1 MHCEYASDSC
11 LHINH
16 IGFLIYF
23 HSKYQCDAM
32 AKWAQHADMEA
43 TGESVKPRC
52 ERVGG
57 ASAGVKDKFLKYPG

>member
-1 MHCEYASDSC
+1 
-11 LHINH
+11 
-16 IGFLIYF
+16 
-23 HSKYQCDAM
+23 M
-32 AKWAQHADMEA
+32 AKWAQHAEMEA